1 MDLPLAIYRN
11 TRSFPKDELYGLT
24 AQLRRAAVFVPSN
37 IAEGKGRS
45 SDKRISFCFSAMR
58 AARSWN
64 FKRSWRSRYLPPPQ
78 AAQLLEQA
86 EITARTLNGL
96 INSLKNPV
104 AA

>member
-1 MDLPLAIYRN
+1 MDLLLLAIYRN

-24 AQLRRAAVFVPSN
+24 ALRRAAVFVPSN

-64 FKRSWRSRYLPPPQ
+64 FKRSWRSRYLPPQ

-86 EITARTLNGL
+86 EILARTLNGL